1 MSLLVGHIPYLNCAP
16 FFHHLPD
23 FGFSGRLVR
32 DVPTRLNAL
41 LAAGR
46 IDVAPAS
53 SFEYG
58 CRADRYRLLPA
69 LSISSMGAVQS
80 VLLLASDSIESLRDG
95 TIAVTDASAT
105 SVALLRVL
113 LREWYGWTGRLA
125 VYPTNEVERIIA
137 AGGAGLLIGDRALR
151 AGLSGSAPCI
161 YDLGQLW
168 HEYTGLPFVFAL
180 WIVHQR
186 AAETK
191 AAEIQA
197 FAVQLQ
203 ASLQRSRQDYAALA
217 RHLATDCGFNATALV
232 AYWKAMSFQFG
243 ETHRQGLE
251 LFFRLAVRHG
261 LLPEAPPLC
270 FFGDPFSVDAFKG
283 IT

>member
-1 MSLLVGHIPYLNCAP
+1 MSLTVGHIPYLNCAP

-23 FGFSGRLVR
+23 FGFVGSLVR
-32 DVPTRLNAL
+32 DVPARLNTL

-46 IDVAPAS
+46 IELAPAS

-58 CRADRYRLLPA
+58 CHADRYRLLPD
-69 LSISSMGAVQS
+69 LSISSVGAVQS
-80 VLLLASDSIESLRDG
+80 VLLLASDPIESLRDR

-113 LREWYGWTGRLA
+113 LREWYGWTPRL
-125 VYPTNEVERIIA
+125 VVHPSSEVERIIA

-151 AGLSGSAPCI
+151 AGLSGAATCI

-180 WIVHQR
+180 WMVYHR

-197 FAVQLQ
+197 FTVRLQ
-203 ASLQRSRQDYAALA
+203 ASLQRAQQNYTGLA
-217 RHLATDCGFNATALV
+217 QHLAKESGFNETALV
-232 AYWKAMSFQFG
+232 AYWEAMSYNFG

-261 LLPEAPPLC
+261 LLPAAPPLH
-270 FFGDPFSVDAFKG
+270 FLGDPFSVDAFKG

>member
-1 MSLLVGHIPYLNCAP
+1 MSLTVGHIPYLNCAP

-23 FGFSGRLVR
+23 CGFSGSLVR

-46 IDVAPAS
+46 IDLAPAS

-58 CRADRYRLLPA
+58 CHADRYRLLPG
-69 LSISSMGAVQS
+69 LSISSVGAVQS
-80 VLLLASDSIESLRDG
+80 VLLLAADAIESLRDR
-95 TIAVTDASAT
+95 TIAVTDDSAT

-113 LREWYGWTGRLA
+113 LQEWYGFAGRLA
-125 VYPTNEVERIIA
+125 VYPTSEVERIIA

-151 AGLSGSAPCI
+151 AGLSGAAPYI
-161 YDLGQLW
+161 YDLARLW

-180 WIVHQR
+180 WIVHRR

-191 AAEIQA
+191 AAEILS
-197 FAVQLQ
+197 FTGRLQ
-203 ASLQRSRQDYAALA
+203 ASLQRAQEDYAALA
-217 RHLATDCGFNATALV
+217 QHLAKESGFNETALV
-232 AYWKAMSFQFG
+232 AYWEAMSYNFG
-243 ETHRQGLE
+243 ETHRQGLD

-261 LLPEAPPLC
+261 LLPAAPPLR
-270 FFGDPFSVDAFKG
+270 FLDEPFSVDAFKG